1 MARFSII
8 IPAYNEE
15 KYLPATLESIN
26 KALSIVPDHCE
37 ILVVDNESTDQ
48 TRRIAE
54 TFGARVLLERE
65 HNISRVRNAGAENAA
80 GDVLIFLD
88 ADTLVPEALFQKIA
102 DVMNDPKCIGGA
114 VFVEY
119 AKVQRKLT
127 ELYLLACQVGAKV
140 LNMKQGAAQFCR
152 ASAFKEISGYDES
165 IYVGEDVEF
174 YWRLSKFA
182 KQNSGYVSFIKDL
195 KVTSSSR
202 RFDKWSFWKTLVM
215 THPIFIL
222 LMWRKKSPWKDWYEN
237 AIR

>member
-1 MARFSII
+1 MQYSII

-15 KYLPATLESIN
+15 KYLPETLEFIAR
-26 KALSIVPDHCE
+26 ALSILANPSEV
-37 ILVVDNESTDQ
+37 ILVDNESKDK
-48 TRRIAE
+48 TRTIAE
-54 TFGARVLLERE
+54 SFGARIVSEME

-88 ADTLVPEALFQKIA
+88 ADTLIPESLFQKIA
-102 DVMNDPKCIGGA
+102 EVMKDQKCIGGA

-119 AKVQRKLT
+119 GKVHRKLT
-127 ELYLLACQVGAKV
+127 ELYLLACQFGAKV
-140 LNMKQGAAQFCR
+140 FNMKQGAAQFCR
-152 ASAFKEISGYDES
+152 AEAFKETGGYDES

-182 KQNSGYVSFIKDL
+182 RQNSGYVHFIRDL
-195 KVTSSSR
+195 KVTTSSR

-215 THPIFIL
+215 THPVFIL
-222 LMWRKKSPWKDWYEN
+222 LMWRNKSRWKDWYEN